1 MTFFCWGRW
10 KGEGGKGGGS
20 GQLDD
25 LASPRKLSP
34 QIIFLVRKSV
44 SRGGGVSG
52 SHILTIRVYAAG
64 KGIVFKPFTLG
75 LVITESWSRI

>member
-1 MTFFCWGRW
+1 MERGW
-10 KGEGGKGGGS
+10 GEGGGGS

-44 SRGGGVSG
+44 SRGGERGSG